1 MFSSD
6 RFLKRLAKLRKEHRE
21 APLEQQ
27 IELTRPLFIGFLR
40 SLPPQMADE
49 VFEVFND
56 RIIERMG
63 DDEIYFDAAQYLA
76 DVADLFA
83 EQYDAEHDPIV
94 QEDWSV
100 VGDIVNDFALDL
112 DMETV
117 NYVMRLVVEHHGVD
131 NAEGNG

>member
-21 APLEQQ
+21 APTEEQ
-27 IELTRPLFIGFLR
+27 IKLTRPLFIGFLR

-49 VFEVFND
+49 LFDVFND
-56 RIIERMG
+56 RIVERMG
-63 DDEIYFDAAQYLA
+63 DDELYFDAAQYLA

-83 EQYDAEHDPIV
+83 EQYDTDHDPLV
-94 QEDWSV
+94 QEDWPLVSQ
-100 VGDIVNDFALDL
+100 IVNDFAVDL

-117 NYVMRLVVEHHGVD
+117 NYVMQLVVEHHGV
-131 NAEGNG
+131 ERP